1 MTELFASSDSAEANF
16 DVIDGAIPVL
26 LVDNIFRDPAA
37 VREAALKLPFSP
49 GTAHY
54 PGRVA
59 RFPPGDPSLTGF
71 LKNVLSLVQAKYLPH
86 MPVLPNGARLT
97 SFRGLD
103 TDFAITDFHP
113 DELTSKQRK
122 PHVDAVPIFGLVY
135 LNDPP
140 RGGTMFYRQK
150 NPREELRPSQGY
162 PTAESDQIELSYHI
176 EGLFNRLAIYPGFIP
191 HSGEIEGDWIT
202 GEDRFRNPRLTQRI
216 QFFA

>member
-1 MTELFASSDSAEANF
+1 MTDLFATSDSAEANF

-113 DELTSKQRK
+113 GELTSKQRK